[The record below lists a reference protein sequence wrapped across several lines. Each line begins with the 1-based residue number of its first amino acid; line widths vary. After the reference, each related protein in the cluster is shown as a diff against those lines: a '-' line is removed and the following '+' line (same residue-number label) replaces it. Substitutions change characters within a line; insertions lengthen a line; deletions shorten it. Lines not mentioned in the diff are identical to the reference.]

1 MLHNYPAGYPT
12 RARED
17 VDARELVEVGTI
29 EVLTCQLEI
38 TARANELILASDWSL
53 ADPAVRF
60 ANACSTAPL
69 PWLASQQAD
78 VPAQAAP
85 EN

>member
-1 MLHNYPAGYPT
+1 MGAAG
-12 RARED
+12 AG
-17 VDARELVEVGTI
+17 VG
-29 EVLTCQLEI
+29 VGVRGAVGSPGGWRVALC
-38 TARANELILASDWSL
+38 ALILASGGCL
-53 ADPAVRF
+53 ADPALPEVRF

-69 PWLASQQAD
+69 PWLASQRAG